1 MQRNFDEVCFFVS
14 VCSNFWFRYPEYNAT
29 IFDGDSAILDLLL
42 TVKLDLIGSMA
53 VTVVC
58 MSLVCSI
65 FIHNHMGAI
74 IVAFTI
80 GSVCFGKLKKVVLK

>member
-1 MQRNFDEVCFFVS
+1 MFLTNVLEYS
-14 VCSNFWFRYPEYNAT
+14 FRYPDYNAT

-58 MSLVCSI
+58 MTLICAI
-65 FIHNHMGAI
+65 FIHNQIGC
-74 IVAFTI
+74 IVVSITI
-80 GSVCFGKLKKVVLK
+80 ASVCFALVGILSWLGNACI